1 MGENDLSD
9 AFSGLQ
15 ASQLLEDSV
24 CKDLTT
30 HLHVFF
36 KDSESQLNKMRQSI
50 SLIKYPQQQNAKG
63 ETVGFVQS
71 ILTHKINQVEAEVP
85 CSFLNIPC
93 KVKAQVDN
101 V

>member
-50 SLIKYPQQQNAKG
+50 SLIKYPQ
-63 ETVGFVQS
+63 
-71 ILTHKINQVEAEVP
+71 
-85 CSFLNIPC
+85 
-93 KVKAQVDN
+93 
-101 V
+101 